1 MRGMHREYAWK
12 PAVSADSC
20 RMPVCMYADARNIS
34 IYCYLAHTGMP
45 PSSSLYHTGE
55 RMEGKKRWIKEN
67 TGKDTGD
74 GIYRN
79 VNERSDKRK
88 RIKQRME
95 GKKNKKHN
103 IKTGIHAKCIPVF
116 LIQDKAVHKEAI

>member
-79 VNERSDKRK
+79 INERSGKRK
-88 RIKQRME
+88 RIKRRME
-95 GKKNKKHN
+95 ERRKNKQK
-103 IKTGIHAKCIPVF
+103 
-116 LIQDKAVHKEAI
+116 KESKD